1 MKKIILTILPLCLIL
16 ALSNLAFA
24 QQNKDSKTI
33 DNQGKNLS
41 WEEKVSPKYSYQ
53 LPENAEKTQS
63 NALQSEERQIAP
75 NPYNQLLSKKE
86 ELKFQI
92 GTYEKLEQNEK
103 NKQYLAKYR
112 ASLIHIEKQIQEYK
126 APEKKPKSSN

>member
-1 MKKIILTILPLCLIL
+1 MKKIILAFLTICIL
-16 ALSNLAFA
+16 FATGSNGFA

-33 DNQGKNLS
+33 DNQSKNLS

-53 LPENAEKTQS
+53 LPEKVENTQS
-63 NALQSEERQIAP
+63 NALQSEERQQAS
-75 NPYNQLLSKKE
+75 NRYNQLLSKRE

-92 GTYEKLEQNEK
+92 GTYEKLEQNET
-103 NKQYLAKYR
+103 NKQYLEKYR

>member
-1 MKKIILTILPLCLIL
+1 MKNFILTYTTICLCLCYSFN
-16 ALSNLAFA
+16 AYS
-24 QQNKDSKTI
+24 QNTTVNNTDYP
-33 DNQGKNLS
+33 KNLS

-75 NPYNQLLSKKE
+75 NPYNQLLSKRE